1 MSLEL
6 LKQEVDSWI
15 AASSLKYVS
24 LCVLLAISFVNVGHC
39 LIKKHLHTCL
49 EGNLLRGPLLC
60 ALPMLS
66 DNELLRNEKGPFLF
80 RF

>member
-6 LKQEVDSWI
+6 PKQEVYSWI

-39 LIKKHLHTCL
+39 LIKKHLHICL

-60 ALPMLS
+60 A
-66 DNELLRNEKGPFLF
+66 NAF
-80 RF
+80 